1 MKEKGITEMT
11 ATANAIS
18 AYARTQSLEHSRWYA
33 GGLVTFLATSEDTN
47 SQFGLIQYRGR
58 QGGEPPRHI
67 HQNEEECFYVIEGE
81 FTFYIG
87 EQVLSAPAGT
97 WAVVPRRTEHTFRI
111 ETEQAT
117 ALVFFTP
124 AGFEGFFR
132 EMSTPAESLTTPPA
146 PLGPPNI
153 ARLVATAEKYGCQ
166 FV

>member
-1 MKEKGITEMT
+1 MT
-11 ATANAIS
+11 ATANAIT
-18 AYARTQSLEHSRWYA
+18 AYARTQSSETSRWYH
-33 GGLVTFLATSEDTN
+33 GGLITFLATGDDTN
-47 SQFGLIQYRGR
+47 GQFSLIEYRASK
-58 QGGEPPRHI
+58 GGEPPRHI
-67 HQNEEECFYVIEGE
+67 HQNEEECFYILDGE

-97 WAVVPRRTEHTFRI
+97 WAIIPRGAVHTFSI

-124 AGFEGFFR
+124 SGFEDFFK
-132 EMSTPAESLTTPPA
+132 EMSEPAESLTVPPA